1 MLKDQLGV
9 GAAERDKLLPS
20 LGRIRDGAGDTS
32 GPSIFLSPGSK
43 NERCCIHLANQPGQ
57 GQ

>member
-20 LGRIRDGAGDTS
+20 LGRSRGGAGDTQHC
-32 GPSIFLSPGSK
+32 PSISFLSTGSE
-43 NERCCIHLANQPGQ
+43 NE
-57 GQ
+57 